1 VRGMLAD
8 LDSALPL
15 ALQLP
20 AVYQED
26 EFTRRLVSAF
36 DPGFAPVIATLDD
49 LAAYLDP
56 WLTPDDF
63 VALLARWVGAELEYA
78 TTVETR
84 RELVATA
91 VALHRRRGTAGG
103 IAAAVRIAT
112 GGRVEVFDSGGAQWA
127 PAPGAPLPGDAA
139 AAIRVRVA
147 VADPAA
153 IDLRRLDALVAAVS
167 PGHVRHTVE
176 VVAT

>member
-1 VRGMLAD
+1 MLAD

-15 ALQLP
+15 VLQLP

-36 DPGFAPVIATLDD
+36 DTGLAPVIATLDD

-63 VALLARWVGAELEYA
+63 VGWLARWVGAEPEHAA
-78 TTVETR
+78 TLAAR
-84 RELVATA
+84 REIVATA
-91 VALHRRRGTAGG
+91 VALHRRRGTAAG
-103 IAAAVRIAT
+103 IASVVRLAT
-112 GGRVEVFDSGGAQWA
+112 GGRVEVYDTGGAQWSRS
-127 PAPGAPLPGDAA
+127 PRAPLPGDPSAVV
-139 AAIRVRVA
+139 RVRVA
-147 VADPAA
+147 VADPAG
-153 IDLRRLDALVAAVS
+153 IDLRRLDALVGAVK

-176 VVAT
+176 VVAP